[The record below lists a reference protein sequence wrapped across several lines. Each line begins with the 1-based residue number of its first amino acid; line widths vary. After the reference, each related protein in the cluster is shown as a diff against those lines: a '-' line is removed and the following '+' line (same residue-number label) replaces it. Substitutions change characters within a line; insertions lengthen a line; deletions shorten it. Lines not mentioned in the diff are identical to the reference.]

1 MSFKILITGG
11 ACAGKTEIIKD
22 IKERYEKKCYNV
34 FILKEIPTFLFTKG
48 ITPEEIGKEVFIKLV
63 IKTYIHIENIYN
75 NISQKYNSCLMIY
88 DGSSIDT
95 LKFINKKIFEEIINK
110 CNTSFNKIINQYD
123 KIIFLETIA
132 KKEPNLYTTQ
142 NNKARLNDIDK
153 AIERNDTLF
162 QYYKNNCNY
171 IEGTKNI
178 EIKKNKVYE
187 IIEEAITKMI

>member
-1 MSFKILITGG
+1 MNGKILITGG
-11 ACAGKTEIIKD
+11 ACAGKTEIVKD
-22 IKERYEKKCYNV
+22 IKEKYEKKGHNV
-34 FILKEIPTFLFTKG
+34 FILKEVPTFLIAKG
-48 ITPEEIGKEVFIKLV
+48 IIPEEIGKEAFIKLV
-63 IKTYIHIENIYN
+63 INTYIHIENIYN
-75 NISQKYNSCLMIY
+75 NILQKYKSCLMIY

-95 LKFINKKIFEEIINK
+95 LKFINPKVFEEIVNK
-110 CNTSFNKIINQYD
+110 RNTSFSKIINQYD

-132 KKEPNLYTTQ
+132 KKEPKLYTTQ

-178 EIKKNKVYE
+178 EVKKNKVYE